1 MNILRRGIALA
12 LLLTLLAVPA
22 MAWNDESEPA
32 QAGGVHFGEYTLE
45 PGQRA
50 SGDLVVFGGPVL
62 LSSGSTLSGDLT
74 VFGTVEVEREATLDG
89 QLVVF
94 GSGEVAG
101 TIEGDL
107 FAVDGLI
114 LTETATVV
122 GDVAVAGTLDQH
134 PGATV
139 LGTVK
144 PMTED
149 DWTWPGGIA
158 IPGTPSEPVS
168 GGRSTPRWVTFLWR
182 VVRGIASVVV
192 MGLLALLLASLWPT
206 QVARVGRTIEEAPLV
221 SFGVG
226 LLTLILSG
234 LVAVLLA
241 ITICLSPL
249 ALVGM
254 VVVGIGL
261 LVGWVALGLTFGR
274 QIMAGLSGASQH
286 SVAISAVVGTVLIT
300 ALLAISRLLGPLN
313 GLLIFLL
320 VPPVAGAV
328 LLTRFGSRP
337 YATRGVVPPS
347 APVAEQRLPATSAP
361 ANRAEIEAS
370 TSAAPDVVTPTVTG
384 GEESSDSSA

>member
-1 MNILRRGIALA
+1 MKTLGRGFLLA
-12 LLLTLLAVPA
+12 LLWALLAVPA
-22 MAWNDESEPA
+22 MAESDGVVPA

-45 PGQRA
+45 SGQRA

-62 LSSGSTLSGDLT
+62 LRSGSTFSGDLT
-74 VFGTVEVEREATLDG
+74 VFGTAEVEREATLDG

-101 TIEGDL
+101 TIDGDV

-122 GDVAVAGTLDQH
+122 GDVAVAGRLNQH
-134 PGATV
+134 PDATV
-139 LGTVK
+139 MGTVK
-144 PMTED
+144 PMAED
-149 DWTWPGGIA
+149 GWTWPGGVT
-158 IPGTPSEPVS
+158 IPGTPGPVS
-168 GGRSTPRWVTFLWR
+168 SGRSTPRWVTFLWR
-182 VVRGIASVVV
+182 VVRGIASIVV
-192 MGLLALLLASLWPT
+192 MGLLALLLASLWPKH
-206 QVARVGRTIEEAPLV
+206 VERVGRTIEEAPLV

-249 ALVGM
+249 ALAGM
-254 VVVGIGL
+254 VIVGIGL

-274 QIMAGLSGASQH
+274 RVMTGLSIRSQH
-286 SVAISAVVGTVLIT
+286 DVAVSAVVGTVLIT
-300 ALLAISRLLGPLN
+300 ALLVVSRVLGALNALLV
-313 GLLIFLL
+313 FLL

-337 YATRGVVPPS
+337 YATRGVVPPA
-347 APVAEQRLPATSAP
+347 APGGQQRLPAAP
-361 ANRAEIEAS
+361 VEVARAEVEVSTEA
-370 TSAAPDVVTPTVTG
+370 AADAVTPPATVAG
-384 GEESSDSSA
+384 ESSDGSM